1 MGPSESRR
9 REASGSRHAQGIGQ
23 PRPLEPGVLRNLRV
37 LLVAQMELYIRGH
50 QQGAP
55 RSEIETQ
62 LSTSERRCPEH
73 VP

>member
-1 MGPSESRR
+1 M
-9 REASGSRHAQGIGQ
+9 
-23 PRPLEPGVLRNLRV
+23 
-37 LLVAQMELYIRGH
+37 LLVAQVELYIRGH

>member
-1 MGPSESRR
+1 M
-9 REASGSRHAQGIGQ
+9 AQT
-23 PRPLEPGVLRNLRV
+23 
-37 LLVAQMELYIRGH
+37 ELYIRGH

-62 LSTSERRCPEH
+62 PSTSEGRCPEH